1 MTFHRDRGSAVI
13 LAMVL
18 AALAAVV
25 AVTVLAD
32 QQRWARTVEH
42 RRDQVQAQALAMA
55 GVQWAREILDDA
67 VSHSPSID
75 HLGQPWALP
84 LPPIPLENGEI
95 RGSITDAQARLNVN
109 ALGTDGIAADTTMRR
124 IVRLFAALG
133 GPAPA
138 IDAIADWIDADDT
151 RRAAGAEDA
160 YYGARP
166 APGLT
171 ANQPVTRIGELADVK
186 GVDSGRLAA
195 VAPFLTALVPA
206 NTPVNLNTAPP
217 EVLSALLDGASGES
231 VATIVAG
238 RTQKPFT
245 TIAEFRARLPSGT
258 TLRGDDALAVRSDY
272 FYATIVARQG
282 STIATARALLH
293 RSAGAWPEIVWQVV
307 D

>member
-1 MTFHRDRGSAVI
+1 MTLHRSRGSAVI

-18 AALAAVV
+18 AAFAAVV

-109 ALGTDGIAADTTMRR
+109 ALGVEGMGADATARR
-124 IVRLFAALG
+124 IARLFAALG
-133 GPAPA
+133 GPATA
-138 IDAIADWIDADDT
+138 VDAIADWIDTDGIP
-151 RRAAGAEDA
+151 RAAGAEDT
-160 YYGARP
+160 YYGAQP
-166 APGLT
+166 APGLA
-171 ANQPVTRIGELADVK
+171 ANQPVTRIGELAYVK
-186 GVDSGRLAA
+186 GVDAGRLAA
-195 VAPFLTALVPA
+195 VAPFLTALPA
-206 NTPVNLNTAPP
+206 NAPVNLNTAPP
-217 EVLSALLDGASGES
+217 EVLSTLVEGASGES
-231 VATIVAG
+231 VAAIVAG

-245 TIAEFRARLPSGT
+245 TIAEFRSRLPQGT
-258 TLRGDDALAVRSDY
+258 TLRSDDALAVRSDY

>member
-1 MTFHRDRGSAVI
+1 MKPHGTRGSAVI

-32 QQRWARTVEH
+32 QQRWARSVEH

-67 VSHSPSID
+67 VSHSPSMD
-75 HLGQPWALP
+75 HLGEPWAMP

-95 RGSITDAQARLNVN
+95 RGSITDAQARLNIN
-109 ALGTDGIAADTTMRR
+109 ALGADGIAADTTTQR
-124 IVRLFAALG
+124 IVRLFTALG

-138 IDAIADWIDADDT
+138 IDAIADWIDIDDVP
-151 RRAAGAEDA
+151 RAAGAEDA
-160 YYGARP
+160 YYGAQP
-166 APGLT
+166 SPGLA
-171 ANQPVTRIGELADVK
+171 ANQLITRIGELADVK

-195 VAPFLTALVPA
+195 VAPFLTALPA
-206 NTPVNLNTAPP
+206 GTPVNLNTAPP
-217 EVLSALLDGASGES
+217 EVLSAILDGASGES
-231 VATIVAG
+231 IATILAQ

-245 TIAEFRARLPSGT
+245 GIPDFRARLPPGA

-272 FYATIVARQG
+272 FYATITARQG
-282 STIATARALLH
+282 GTIATARALLY